1 MLGPAGRVVV
11 AAIGLSLLA
20 GCAHKPLSGSDLY
33 GSKLI
38 AFISRIEDEAGPKSR
53 VFRDDSSY
61 RPTLAPRRIDDKEA
75 DRRLANV
82 LVNGSTDRATKAV
95 IARTITRFE
104 VADSLRATTL
114 SLLPPQKPW
123 TEVVHPADVARTL
136 ESFLVQE
143 VPANAPDYQRLK
155 ELGADTVVEIVVE
168 EFGMRSEGGRA
179 GVFLKGHARM
189 FRIDGGELYHRY
201 FVSDDI
207 HAGLEHLDPF
217 AVAKN
222 SALFADRV
230 KQMLNAISAQIA
242 KDLTPADQVA
252 PVPTGPA
259 GEEPVRRK
267 IKPEQDTTPDPL

>member
-1 MLGPAGRVVV
+1 MSNARIAVV
-11 AAIGLSLLA
+11 AASVLLT
-20 GCAHKPLSGSDLY
+20 GCAHKPLSGADLDDT
-33 GSKLI
+33 KLI
-38 AFISRIEDEAGPKSR
+38 AFIARIEDEAGPKST

-82 LVNGSTDRATKAV
+82 LTNGTMDKKTRAVT
-95 IARTITRFE
+95 ARTITRFE
-104 VADSLRATTL
+104 VADSLRASTL
-114 SLLPPQKPW
+114 ALLPATRPW
-123 TEVVHPADVARTL
+123 TDVVHPADVARTL

-155 ELGADTVVEIVVE
+155 ELGADTVIEIVVE

-207 HAGLEHLDPF
+207 HAGLDHLDPF

-230 KQMLNAISAQIA
+230 KQMLNAIAEQIA
-242 KDLTPADQVA
+242 KDLTPAERRA
-252 PVPTGPA
+252 PTPTGPS
-259 GEEPVRRK
+259 GEEPKRK
-267 IKPEQDTTPDPL
+267 KFQQEPDLTPDPL